1 METELGN
8 PIEYSPQLI
17 DDKQIDEPIQEQTDQ
32 QFYMQPPPPPFMYPP
47 QHMSDTPR
55 VPDFLNS
62 LDKAAYIVIFVA
74 FILGF
79 FMGKTMQPVILRPGW
94 GG

>member
-17 DDKQIDEPIQEQTDQ
+17 DDKPVDESVKEQHQDQ
-32 QFYMQPPPPPFMYPP
+32 QYYMQPPPPSFMYPP
-47 QHMSDTPR
+47 QHMTDGPKA
-55 VPDFLNS
+55 PDFFNS
-62 LDKAAYIVIFVA
+62 LDKVAYIVIFVA

-79 FMGKTMQPVILRPGW
+79 FMGKTMQPVILRPG
-94 GG
+94 

>member
-17 DDKQIDEPIQEQTDQ
+17 DDKPVDESVQEQHQDQ
-32 QFYMQPPPPPFMYPP
+32 QYYMQPPPPSFMYPP
-47 QHMSDTPR
+47 QHMTDGPKA
-55 VPDFLNS
+55 PDFLNS
-62 LDKAAYIVIFVA
+62 LDKVAYIVIFVA

-79 FMGKTMQPVILRPGW
+79 FMGKTMQPVILRPG
-94 GG
+94 